1 MRWIKSQLNRKKMF
15 YHKHDS
21 INLKALHLKVVIFP
35 KSVVVAVLP
44 SKVLIKGRPHLK
56 LQFRNKS
63 KKRRQKLLV
72 ARFSL
77 SSTNWMNKNFK
88 ESATWLFNHLQK
100 KFKTKSQLKS
110 QHQLKM
116 KKLRIW
122 SLSSRVNLRSH
133 TKLSFQVCR
142 DNCRR
147 RKRPE
152 KNLSPNFQ
160 HWDKC
165 RKRLQINWKHKKK
178 SVTIENALFMRIK
191 DWMNLLKRQQSA
203 FLQAQWLNEKYSRGL
218 SVDTALTIKHLS
230 LIDCAVMSANTYEG
244 SLLYEISR
252 PNHSETS

>member
-77 SSTNWMNKNFK
+77 SSTNWMSKNFK
-88 ESATWLFNHLQK
+88 ESATLLQKQTKVNKFIKK

-122 SLSSRVNLRSH
+122 SLSSRVNLLSH

-152 KNLSPNFQ
+152 KN
-160 HWDKC
+160 
-165 RKRLQINWKHKKK
+165 
-178 SVTIENALFMRIK
+178 
-191 DWMNLLKRQQSA
+191 
-203 FLQAQWLNEKYSRGL
+203 
-218 SVDTALTIKHLS
+218 
-230 LIDCAVMSANTYEG
+230 
-244 SLLYEISR
+244 
-252 PNHSETS
+252 

>member
-77 SSTNWMNKNFK
+77 SSTNWMSKNFK
-88 ESATWLFNHLQK
+88 ESATLLFNHLQK

-122 SLSSRVNLRSH
+122 SLSSRVNLLSH

-152 KNLSPNFQ
+152 KN
-160 HWDKC
+160 
-165 RKRLQINWKHKKK
+165 
-178 SVTIENALFMRIK
+178 
-191 DWMNLLKRQQSA
+191 
-203 FLQAQWLNEKYSRGL
+203 
-218 SVDTALTIKHLS
+218 
-230 LIDCAVMSANTYEG
+230 
-244 SLLYEISR
+244 
-252 PNHSETS
+252 

>member
-21 INLKALHLKVVIFP
+21 INLKALHLKEVIFP

-56 LQFRNKS
+56 LQFRNQS

-77 SSTNWMNKNFK
+77 SSTNWMSKNFK
-88 ESATWLFNHLQK
+88 ESATLLFNHLQK

-122 SLSSRVNLRSH
+122 SLSSRVNLLSH

-152 KNLSPNFQ
+152 KN
-160 HWDKC
+160 
-165 RKRLQINWKHKKK
+165 
-178 SVTIENALFMRIK
+178 
-191 DWMNLLKRQQSA
+191 
-203 FLQAQWLNEKYSRGL
+203 
-218 SVDTALTIKHLS
+218 
-230 LIDCAVMSANTYEG
+230 
-244 SLLYEISR
+244 
-252 PNHSETS
+252 

>member
-1 MRWIKSQLNRKKMF
+1 VSSTQCLTRPFTLTQDTITIATLLKSKLVLWIVVCENLPVTFLKVNNKSQDITYFIIRTGWIALKLIKLLMMLTLNLSQTTLVNSLIAWSAWHPLGSSTNTITTLRANDSMRWIKSQLNRKKMF

-77 SSTNWMNKNFK
+77 SSTNWMSKNFK
-88 ESATWLFNHLQK
+88 ESATLLFNHLQK

-116 KKLRIW
+116 KKLRI
-122 SLSSRVNLRSH
+122 
-133 TKLSFQVCR
+133 
-142 DNCRR
+142 
-147 RKRPE
+147 
-152 KNLSPNFQ
+152 
-160 HWDKC
+160 
-165 RKRLQINWKHKKK
+165 
-178 SVTIENALFMRIK
+178 
-191 DWMNLLKRQQSA
+191 
-203 FLQAQWLNEKYSRGL
+203 
-218 SVDTALTIKHLS
+218 
-230 LIDCAVMSANTYEG
+230 
-244 SLLYEISR
+244 
-252 PNHSETS
+252 

>member
-88 ESATWLFNHLQK
+88 ESATLLFNHLQK

-122 SLSSRVNLRSH
+122 SLSSRVNLLSH
-133 TKLSFQVCR
+133 TKLWFQVCR

-152 KNLSPNFQ
+152 KN
-160 HWDKC
+160 
-165 RKRLQINWKHKKK
+165 
-178 SVTIENALFMRIK
+178 
-191 DWMNLLKRQQSA
+191 
-203 FLQAQWLNEKYSRGL
+203 
-218 SVDTALTIKHLS
+218 
-230 LIDCAVMSANTYEG
+230 
-244 SLLYEISR
+244 
-252 PNHSETS
+252 